1 MTHLDEGQILA
12 LRDDPTAVESTFLA
26 HLHACDACSQALE
39 ETRRRGAA
47 LAAALGSLDD
57 TTWDLD
63 QARDRIRRRVAEE
76 SARVAGA
83 PSLTARRARRAAWGW
98 SGSKAAGLLLVTA
111 AGLSALPGSPVRRW
125 IAERAAPAV
134 EEAVPAA
141 ETAPTLR
148 GAEEGGV
155 RLPLS
160 GGPLTVVLRDAA
172 PGTEVRVRWI
182 PGREAALFAPAG
194 SRFTS
199 GQGRMEAAGL
209 SGVVRLELPSSVLP
223 VSLELNGRIILRNS
237 GAGLDVSGPVVQ
249 QTDAEITFRLPPR

>member
-12 LRDDPTAVESTFLA
+12 LRDDPTAVEPTSVA
-26 HLHACDACSQALE
+26 HLHGCAACSHALE
-39 ETRRRGAA
+39 ETRRRGASLA
-47 LAAALGSLDD
+47 LALGSLDD
-57 TTWDLD
+57 ASWDVDL
-63 QARDRIRRRVAEE
+63 ARERVRRRVAEE
-76 SARVAGA
+76 SARSAGV
-83 PSLTARRARRAAWGW
+83 PSLTARRARRAAWSW

-125 IAERAAPAV
+125 VSDQVAPAV
-134 EEAVPAA
+134 EEVVPAA

-148 GAEEGGV
+148 AVEEGGV
-155 RLPLS
+155 RLPLD

-209 SGVVRLELPSSVLP
+209 SGVVRLELPRSVLP

-237 GAGLDVSGPVVQ
+237 GAGLDVSGPVVER
-249 QTDAEITFRLPPR
+249 TDAEITFRLPPP